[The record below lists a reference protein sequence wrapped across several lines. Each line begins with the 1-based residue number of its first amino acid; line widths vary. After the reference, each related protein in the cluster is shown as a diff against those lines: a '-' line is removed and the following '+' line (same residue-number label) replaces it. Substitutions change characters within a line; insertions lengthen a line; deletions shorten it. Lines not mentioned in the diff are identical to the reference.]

1 MNRVLLSSLLAL
13 ALPIHLGAMT
23 PVQYAASRAT
33 IAVEANA
40 TAKKKVKKSTK
51 SSSKSS
57 AAVSKSGT
65 KSAPKAASAVT
76 TRKSVR
82 STVSKAA
89 PRALAPVGPDAL
101 EAQFR
106 SVLGR
111 SAGSGKWGVMV
122 VSLSSGDTLFNHNGD
137 SQLLP
142 ASTMKLFTSAMA
154 LDRFGANGHFETE
167 VLRAGAIGTD
177 GILRGDLILRGA
189 GDPMLAGKATDEAG
203 EPPMEALARRIAD
216 AGIRRVTGTVIAD
229 ASAFEDR
236 RIPDGW
242 KKNYLQASYAARVS
256 ALSFNE
262 NKITM
267 IVRPEGDR
275 AVVSFNPAVSG
286 LPLANEVRIEK
297 GTRASRIGFKQDST
311 GTMIVRGTMG
321 SLAAQRELYFVVERP
336 ELFAAGAL
344 RAALVSRGIT
354 VDGATVRSGRAALD
368 APRVTA
374 VSSPSLEKIVTQ
386 MNGESNNHFAELLF
400 RNVAHGA
407 GNAGTA
413 ENANALLGRFLSDKA
428 RVAPQAVFAA
438 DGSGLSTLDR
448 VTPRAMVQL
457 LGYAKKATWGSVFE
471 ASLPVA
477 GRTETLRRRMKWT
490 PAMGN
495 LHAKT
500 GTTNDVASLG
510 GYVTSKGGELLAF
523 SFIYNGRDR
532 WRAKDSMDQM
542 GVALASFSR

>member
-1 MNRVLLSSLLAL
+1 MNRVLFSSLLAL
-13 ALPIHLGAMT
+13 ALPIHVGAMT
-23 PVQYAASRAT
+23 PVQYAASRAS
-33 IAVEANA
+33 IAVEAPKSSPSA
-40 TAKKKVKKSTK
+40 AKKKGKKSSK
-51 SSSKSS
+51 SSSK
-57 AAVSKSGT
+57 
-65 KSAPKAASAVT
+65 AVT
-76 TRKSVR
+76 T
-82 STVSKAA
+82 AA
-89 PRALAPVGPDAL
+89 PKSAATSAAKGAPKGAPKGARVSGPVGSEAL
-101 EAQFR
+101 DAQFR

-111 SAGSGKWGVMV
+111 MANSGKWGVMV
-122 VSLSSGDTLFNHNGD
+122 VSLTSGDTLFNHHGD
-137 SQLLP
+137 DQLLP

-154 LDRFGANGHFETE
+154 LDRFGTNGHFETE
-167 VLRAGAIGTD
+167 VLRLGAIGTD

-203 EPPMEALARRIAD
+203 EPPMEALARRISE
-216 AGIRRVTGTVIAD
+216 AGIRRVSGTVIAD

-242 KKNYLQASYAARVS
+242 KKNYLQAGYAARVS

-267 IVRPEGDR
+267 IVRPEGDH
-275 AVVSFNPAVSG
+275 ASVSFNPAVSG
-286 LPLANEVRIEK
+286 LPLSNEVRIEK
-297 GTRASRIGFKQDST
+297 GTRASRISFKQDST

-321 SLAAQRELYFVVERP
+321 SLAAPRDLYFVVERP
-336 ELFAAGAL
+336 DLFAAGAL

-354 VDGATVRSGRAALD
+354 VDGATVRSGRAAID
-368 APRVTA
+368 APRITA
-374 VSSPSLEKIVTQ
+374 VASPSLEKIVTQ

-413 ENANALLGRFLSDKA
+413 ENANALLGRFLTDKA
-428 RVAPQAVFAA
+428 RVAPQSVFAA

-457 LGYAKKATWGSVFE
+457 LSYARKTPWGPVFE

-477 GRTETLRRRMKWT
+477 GRTETLRKRMKWT

-510 GYVTSKGGELLAF
+510 GYVTTKSGEQLAF